1 MSNCFLCACTL
12 VVFSCLQPSSVDA
25 ALLAVRKPLH
35 PPAMVA
41 SSSSSYLFAT
51 PARTEHEIKPCKI
64 QVWKATR
71 EAIQLNELTACA
83 SQTKLFNMNC
93 GSLHFSRDVSK
104 LSYNL
109 FVLSVASKLF
119 LARTGF
125 FWYPVICFLGCP
137 WDSPYLTE
145 PAHFVCLNYIT
156 IAIILA
162 DSQVDIFWA
171 ST

>member
-1 MSNCFLCACTL
+1 MCLHTCGLFLSPAVL
-12 VVFSCLQPSSVDA
+12 GIDA

-35 PPAMVA
+35 PLVIVA
-41 SSSSSYLFAT
+41 SSSSSYLFAA

-125 FWYPVICFLGCP
+125 FLYPVICFLGCP
-137 WDSPYLTE
+137 RDSPYLTE

-162 DSQVDIFWA
+162 DSQVEIFWA